1 MIRELVI
8 ISGKGGTGKTSVA
21 ASIAFLAQN
30 KVMADCDVDAAD
42 LHLVLQPE
50 TRQTTVFEGGKKAVI
65 SGEACTSCG
74 ECLRYCR
81 FDAISDD
88 FIVNPISCEGCG
100 VCAHFCP
107 HGAIEMKDHT
117 SGQWFV
123 SDTRHGPLVHAKL
136 GIAEG
141 NSGKLVTILKKK
153 AREIAGE
160 KGYGLVIIDGSPGT
174 GCPVIATMSGASLA
188 LIVTEPTVSGIHDM
202 KRVHELAR
210 HFNITTTVCVNKADI
225 NPEHVATIKAL
236 CAENGIQVVGEIP
249 YDTDVTRAQVAGK
262 SVVEHS
268 NGPAAAEIR
277 RLWKEVEH
285 ALR

>member
-74 ECLRYCR
+74 ECLPYCR

-107 HGAIEMKDHT
+107 QGAIEMKDHT

-225 NPEHVATIKAL
+225 NPEHVAAIKAL